1 MTRSLPI
8 VLEFKVDTNQI
19 WALRKYRSLQIY
31 NATFP
36 SVPLSKMFT
45 SNPFYFLGL
54 IHLEV
59 RHNDVAD
66 THAALD
72 YMLEVGARRIACP
85 WKACCCAKKS
95 QALKAACGVSGGLL
109 C

>member
-1 MTRSLPI
+1 MKLTLVCMVAAMI
-8 VLEFKVDTNQI
+8 VMAQAINVKEGAD
-19 WALRKYRSLQIY
+19 
-31 NATFP
+31 
-36 SVPLSKMFT
+36 
-45 SNPFYFLGL
+45 GL